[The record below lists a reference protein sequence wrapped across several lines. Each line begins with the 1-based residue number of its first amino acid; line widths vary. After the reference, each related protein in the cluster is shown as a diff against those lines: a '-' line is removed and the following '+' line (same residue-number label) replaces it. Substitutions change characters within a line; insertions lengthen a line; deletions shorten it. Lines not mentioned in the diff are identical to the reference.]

1 MNSNTLRVSRYIK
14 EARKNKKKNDGN
26 LANNYPPYDKITRGD
41 VIAGRLGKD
50 EMGGKRK
57 VSEALIGDQDKID
70 VAPPYGKLTSQDF
83 KKLRKSK
90 KKSVKEGYSNW
101 REDLSEIAEIAEIGK
116 EKNTEKIVE
125 KKVKNNIEINPR
137 INTGDRL
144 SGMSANEC
152 VEKMGGTLLEMEE
165 YSQECILEELNPLE
179 LLAVTDEL
187 LEEVVYEFFIEALEE
202 GYELE
207 EIEESILES
216 IENSFQLLTEEDN
229 PRKRGVLSRLK
240 RFAKGAAKKIAR
252 APGYLAGLGARALVR
267 GAQELG
273 KGAVRGYKGAEKDDD
288 DEEEAPSRSRVTSSE
303 RDSEPSRSRVTS
315 SSDRGRTRARS
326 SESRVTNS
334 EPSRSRVTSSE
345 RPSATSNQSR
355 RRVQVTQSAS
365 DTSSTSN
372 QPRVRQTAKDGIL
385 KGLRKTLSGY
395 AHYIGHKLSTE
406 HGKPHPAHS
415 KSGERASRTY
425 SGVGGGK
432 RIEVAGEKKKEPEI
446 KKVSVS
452 DETPSKAHSKSGVR
466 TPRPYSSSSEKP
478 SESNF
483 SKEQEART
491 QSFRTR
497 VPSSPSRAAH
507 KETSRGVRVSLKQA
521 AQRKKEAAAAEA
533 SSTSPKVTTTTV
545 PASSVT
551 SSKKGKGKGG
561 KSASTSTPSRRGN
574 APASSTP
581 PSSSTSSRSRRRGK
595 PEIDNPELNES
606 GSDLDKLLK
615 SMKSESYQ
623 LTEKSESEQQQKL
636 FGLALSVKRGTTPR
650 SEVSSAV
657 LKIVDTLTEKQ
668 IRDFAK
674 TKHEGIPKKV
684 TKEEAIREELTI
696 RMLAKIIEQSDSMPE
711 ITPTNRKPQQN
722 VSATAKVLT
731 AIAANKASDAKTA
744 SALKQAALK
753 GVNVAALSG

>member
-1 MNSNTLRVSRYIK
+1 MNSNTLRVSQYLN
-14 EARKNKKKNDGN
+14 EARRKKKS
-26 LANNYPPYDKITRGD
+26 NYWWDDNRNGIGWEPNEVRGHF
-41 VIAGRLGKD
+41 R
-50 EMGGKRK
+50 RK
-57 VSEALIGDQDKID
+57 
-70 VAPPYGKLTSQDF
+70 
-83 KKLRKSK
+83 K

-125 KKVKNNIEINPR
+125 KEVKNIIEINPR

-288 DEEEAPSRSRVTSSE
+288 DEEEAPSRSRVTQSASTSQ
-303 RDSEPSRSRVTS
+303 RQAEPSRSRGGTS
-315 SSDRGRTRARS
+315 T
-326 SESRVTNS
+326 
-334 EPSRSRVTSSE
+334 
-345 RPSATSNQSR
+345 QSQSQPR
-355 RRVQVTQSAS
+355 RRVQVTQSSSERQTEPSRSRVTQSAS
-365 DTSSTSN
+365 E
-372 QPRVRQTAKDGIL
+372 PRVRQTARDGVR
-385 KGLRKTLSGY
+385 KGLRKTLSNLAYY
-395 AHYIGHKLSTE
+395 AGHKLSPE
-406 HGKPHPAHS
+406 HGKPHQAQS
-415 KSGERASRTY
+415 KAGVRAAKTY
-425 SGVGGGK
+425 RGVGAGK
-432 RIEVAGEKKKEPEI
+432 KVEVAGESGERNKEPEV

-452 DETPSKAHSKSGVR
+452 DVTSSQAHSKPGVR
-466 TPRPYSSSSEKP
+466 TPRPYSSSNKKP
-478 SESNF
+478 TA
-483 SKEQEART
+483 KR
-491 QSFRTR
+491 
-497 VPSSPSRAAH
+497 
-507 KETSRGVRVSLKQA
+507 
-521 AQRKKEAAAAEA
+521 
-533 SSTSPKVTTTTV
+533 TTV
-545 PASSVT
+545 SVSNIPNT
-551 SSKKGKGKGG
+551 KPEAKKPRRRRGG
-561 KSASTSTPSRRGN
+561 GGASTSV
-574 APASSTP
+574 STP
-581 PSSSTSSRSRRRGK
+581 PKSPKGGGSQSKALGSEKSPKSEPNPKKKDK
-595 PEIDNPELNES
+595 PS
-606 GSDLDKLLK
+606 LDDLLK
-615 SMKSESYQ
+615 SVRTESYQ

-657 LKIVDTLTEKQ
+657 LKIVDTMTEKQ

-696 RMLAKIIEQSDSMPE
+696 RMLAKIIEQSDSMP
-711 ITPTNRKPQQN
+711 IAQPTTKTGSKSIINSKKRLLQQQLN
-722 VSATAKVLT
+722 SL
-731 AIAANKASDAKTA
+731 N
-744 SALKQAALK
+744 K
-753 GVNVAALSG
+753 GVDIDV